1 VTRFSLPTV
10 PAAAIVAIATAAG
23 RGLDEPRA
31 EAPQYASD
39 LRVVRTRRF
48 APHAHLRLGPAE
60 QQSEWPRFEAAR
72 DKATRCNASLRRSRI
87 VINRRLL
94 AALALGAALATG
106 TRPALASV
114 SAVDDAGNTVTL
126 PAPARRVISLAPH
139 ATELI
144 YAAGGGAKLVGAV
157 AYSDYPEAARRV
169 PRVGDNRALDL
180 ERIAALKPDLIVV
193 WRHGNAEQQ
202 IDRLRDLH
210 IPLFFSEPRRL
221 DDIATSLTRLGVL
234 FDTSPAAQPAAD
246 AFRRDIAQLRARYAS
261 RTPVSVF
268 FEVWNQPLMT
278 LNGEH
283 MISDVIALCGGR
295 NVFAALKPLV
305 PTVSTE
311 AVLAANPD
319 AIVTSSQGAT
329 ASDRP
334 LPTLE
339 SWRAWPTLSA
349 VKHGNLFAIDGDLL
363 TRPAPRIA
371 QGAAQLCEDLDQARK
386 RDTATAN

>member
-1 VTRFSLPTV
+1 MRRFSLSTV
-10 PAAAIVAIATAAG
+10 RAVANLATTATEPG
-23 RGLDEPRA
+23 RGKLRA
-31 EAPQYASD
+31 ETPEAAFAS
-39 LRVVRTRRF
+39 RVVHECRIFARR
-48 APHAHLRLGPAE
+48 ARLRSSPPEPHTTP
-60 QQSEWPRFEAAR
+60 SEWPRFEAIR
-72 DKATRCNASLRRSRI
+72 SEATRRGVTVMNKCMF
-87 VINRRLL
+87 V
-94 AALALGAALATG
+94 ALTLGAALTFN
-106 TRPALASV
+106 TRPAHASV
-114 SAVDDAGNTVTL
+114 SAVDDAGNTVKL
-126 PAPARRVISLAPH
+126 AAPAQRVISLAPH

-157 AYSDYPEAARRV
+157 SYSDYPDAARRV

-193 WRHGNAEQQ
+193 WRHGNAGQQ

-234 FDTSPAAQPAAD
+234 FGTSPAAQPAAD
-246 AFRRDIAQLRARYAS
+246 AFRRDIAQLRARYAK
-261 RTPVSVF
+261 RAPVSVF

-283 MISDVIALCGGR
+283 MVSDVIALCGGR

-319 AIVTSSQGAT
+319 AIVTTSQGAT
-329 ASDRP
+329 ASDGT

-349 VKHGNLFAIDGDLL
+349 VRHGNLFAIDGDLL

-386 RDTATAN
+386 RNTGAGN